1 MRDLIPVLQTAI
13 GPVILIS
20 GVGLLLLS
28 MTNRFGRIIDRSRI
42 LGDELRHGTDEDQA
56 VARGQ
61 MDILWRRAN
70 LIRRAI
76 ALAVT
81 SVLFAALLMIVLF
94 LAAVEQLEVAMLVTV
109 LFSVCLLTLIGSLVS
124 FLQEINESLSALRI
138 ALFGGGHAG
147 VNGSSRR
154 DSK

>member
-42 LGDELRHGTDEDQA
+42 VGDELRHGTDEDKA

-61 MDILWRRAN
+61 IHILWRRAN

-76 ALAVT
+76 TLAAT

-94 LAAVEQLEVAMLVTV
+94 LSALQQFEVATLVAV
-109 LFSVCLLTLIGSLVS
+109 LFSFCLLTLIASLVS
-124 FLQEINESLSALRI
+124 FIQEINESLSALRI
-138 ALFGGGHAG
+138 ALFGEARDATGRAVG
-147 VNGSSRR
+147 R